1 MTARLLES
9 EQMRRERLVWRE
21 MFVKRGVTYSEPGTF
36 KSMVMY
42 FVPFHL
48 TIEVLL

>member
-1 MTARLLES
+1 VTARLLER
-9 EQMRRERLVWRE
+9 EQIRRERLVWRE
-21 MFVKRGVTYSEPGTF
+21 MFVNCGVTYSEPGTC

-42 FVPFHL
+42 FFSFHL